1 MMLNLLPWQA
11 AGLDGRVQKILTWRW
26 KEVPVELGRQA
37 VTCSQVTEGK
47 DDNSVGSLLC
57 EYSRIACSSSFQ
69 ADSLVTGGFI
79 LLWAF

>member
-47 DDNSVGSLLC
+47 NDNNVGSLLC
-57 EYSRIACSSSFQ
+57 EYACSSSFQ
-69 ADSLVTGGFI
+69 ADSHVTGGSI
-79 LLWAF
+79 LLWTF